1 MEISVTTNKRGG
13 KPPQHKEKKMTKENL
28 TDEERAYETYL
39 WEQNL
44 DYSLNL
50 ETQAS
55 LNKESWL
62 REREIEEK
70 NLAEY
75 EEEMFYEEDPSCEY
89 SPTTASEPVA
99 DTIKIYDGIPF

>member
-1 MEISVTTNKRGG
+1 MI
-13 KPPQHKEKKMTKENL
+13 KENL

-62 REREIEEK
+62 RECEIEEK

-75 EEEMFYEEDPSCEY
+75 EE
-89 SPTTASEPVA
+89 
-99 DTIKIYDGIPF
+99 DTINLYRRFLDDGIPF

>member
-1 MEISVTTNKRGG
+1 
-13 KPPQHKEKKMTKENL
+13 MTKENL

-44 DYSLNL
+44 DHSLNL

-62 REREIEEK
+62 RECEIEEK
-70 NLAEY
+70 NL
-75 EEEMFYEEDPSCEY
+75 EEHWEEIFYEEDPSFEY
-89 SPTTASEPVA
+89 NPTTPSEPVE
-99 DTIKIYDGIPF
+99 DTINFYDDGIPF

>member
-1 MEISVTTNKRGG
+1 
-13 KPPQHKEKKMTKENL
+13 MTKENL

-39 WEQNL
+39 WEQSL
-44 DYSLNL
+44 DHSLNL

-75 EEEMFYEEDPSCEY
+75 EEEMFYEEDPSFEY
-89 SPTTASEPVA
+89 NFTTPSEPVE
-99 DTIKIYDGIPF
+99 DTINLYRRFLDDGIPF